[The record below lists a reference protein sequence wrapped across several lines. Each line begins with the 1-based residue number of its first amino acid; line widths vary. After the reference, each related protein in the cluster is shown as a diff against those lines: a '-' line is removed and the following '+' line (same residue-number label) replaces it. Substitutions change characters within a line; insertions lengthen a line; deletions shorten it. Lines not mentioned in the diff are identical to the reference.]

1 MQRDFFP
8 VGFQKSLTV
17 PGFAVGII
25 NRTCPGVINDVRPQN
40 GNLGHA
46 RFCSFNG
53 IAQLVIASSCCIH
66 TFLHFFNAADFMLL

>member
-1 MQRDFFP
+1 M
-8 VGFQKSLTV
+8 SE
-17 PGFAVGII
+17 
-25 NRTCPGVINDVRPQN
+25 RTEISFD
-40 GNLGHA
+40 A